1 MQNQKQKIV
10 EELEKR
16 IPSINIDSKQA
27 FKCSNAKLF
36 IFIAQ
41 TMWESEFRNTKK
53 KYKKNVEENAN
64 KWQVIFEIWMWR
76 IQMTRARR

>member
-1 MQNQKQKIV
+1 MYCTKRHNKKLHKKQKKKKKLCKTKSKKIV

-41 TMWESEFRNTKK
+41 TM
-53 KYKKNVEENAN
+53 
-64 KWQVIFEIWMWR
+64 
-76 IQMTRARR
+76 